1 VGTANETP
9 KPRRP
14 RKLGRGLSG
23 LMQVD
28 NQTKSEQIAAV
39 HTSPDLDSESSET
52 NQTKNDLSE
61 DANPGD
67 SASSS
72 GREKGSP
79 SGIREIELDRI
90 EPSPYQPRGAMD
102 DEALESLAASIRQSG
117 VIQPIL
123 VRPAAATRGPDAGD
137 ARYEL
142 VAGERRWRAA
152 RLAGLGS
159 IPAIVRELKEESAA
173 ELALVENIQRED
185 LNAIERARALRML
198 VERFGL
204 THGEVGRRV
213 GLNRSSVAN
222 LIRLSELE
230 DEIQELIA
238 DDRIGAGH
246 GKALLGAAPGAG
258 RVELAR
264 QAASLGWS
272 VRRLEEAVATS
283 LHDGAHAGTDSA
295 RASDPAD
302 EQTHPDSAA
311 TRQRAAS
318 LVELE
323 RQLGEH
329 LGTKVRVQADR
340 TGQRGRLIVEFYGL
354 EHFDGLIEKMGFRMD

>member
-1 VGTANETP
+1 VGTANETS

-23 LMQVD
+23 LMQAEHQTHAQHDSAAPAAPEPHPESGASV
-28 NQTKSEQIAAV
+28 QTKS
-39 HTSPDLDSESSET
+39 DLAEDTVEGDAS
-52 NQTKNDLSE
+52 LSGGGTE
-61 DANPGD
+61 GN
-67 SASSS
+67 
-72 GREKGSP
+72 P
-79 SGIREIELDRI
+79 SGIRDIEIDRI
-90 EPSPYQPRGAMD
+90 EPSPYQPRRAMD

-123 VRPAAATRGPDAGD
+123 VRPAAAASGTGIQGT
-137 ARYEL
+137 RYEL

-159 IPAIVRELKEESAA
+159 IPAIVRELEEESAA

-222 LIRLSELE
+222 LIRLGELE

-238 DDRIGAGH
+238 DDMIGAGH

-272 VRRLEEAVATS
+272 VRRLEEAVAAS
-283 LHDGAHAGTDSA
+283 LHDGARTDTDSP
-295 RASDPAD
+295 RAHGPTDMHPA
-302 EQTHPDSAA
+302 PDTQAD
-311 TRQRAAS
+311 RQRAAS

-354 EHFDGLIEKMGFRMD
+354 EHFDGLVEKMGFRMD